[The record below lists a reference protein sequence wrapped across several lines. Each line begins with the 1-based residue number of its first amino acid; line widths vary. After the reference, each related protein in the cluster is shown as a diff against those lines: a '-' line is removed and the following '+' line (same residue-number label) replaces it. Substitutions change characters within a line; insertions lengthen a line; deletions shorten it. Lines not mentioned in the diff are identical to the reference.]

1 MTHANAA
8 STAIARDG
16 DFPTEELTAQAR
28 DVLHADTNHGMPGA
42 LDRGHRFTLQGV
54 AISFQLDIDK
64 EPIGAVAM
72 RCPERFARE
81 RN

>member
-1 MTHANAA
+1 MRACDRLLDQFVPGPGF
-8 STAIARDG
+8 ARESE
-16 DFPTEELTAQAR
+16 PK
-28 DVLHADTNHGMPGA
+28 GMPGA